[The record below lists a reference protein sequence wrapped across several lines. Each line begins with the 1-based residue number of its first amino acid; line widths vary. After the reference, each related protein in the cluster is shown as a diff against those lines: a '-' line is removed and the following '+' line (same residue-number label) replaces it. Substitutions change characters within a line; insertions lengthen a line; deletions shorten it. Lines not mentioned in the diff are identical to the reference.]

1 MIRMDYVSAP
11 LPTEGL
17 VKMSDQFDSV
27 SDLAWQYGNIAKRLE
42 KEIPFFTQ
50 RLNDLSCRNVCDAG
64 CGIGHHTIALAR
76 NGFQMTGVDPS
87 AESVAEAESRARAA
101 NVMAHFFLGRFQ
113 TVCNVKTG
121 PFDAV
126 LALGNSL
133 ALAPDWD
140 ALNYSLAGI
149 SLGIRPGGIF
159 ICQMPNYLLFHK
171 PGQRWKPIA
180 DLTPEGG
187 GDPNLLIKHFAP
199 DGPDHFALEF
209 VNIKRGAQVGWEYSV
224 QQTRVLALT
233 APKLEKLIAPHYH
246 TVARYGSVDGR
257 PFDYESP
264 DLIMVLRKTLA

>member
-1 MIRMDYVSAP
+1 
-11 LPTEGL
+11 
-17 VKMSDQFDSV
+17 MSEQFDSV

-42 KEIPFFTQ
+42 REIPFFTQ
-50 RLNDLSCRNVCDAG
+50 RLNDLSCRKVCDAG
-64 CGIGHHTIALAR
+64 CGVGHHTIALAK

-87 AESVAEAESRARAA
+87 SESIAEAETRARDA
-101 NVMAHFFLGRFQ
+101 NVMARFFMGQFQ
-113 TVCNVKTG
+113 TLCNIQTG

-140 ALNYSLAGI
+140 ALNYCLAGI

-159 ICQMPNYLLFHK
+159 ICQLPNYLLFHK
-171 PGQRWKPIA
+171 PQQRWKPLA

-187 GDPNLLIKHFAP
+187 RETNLLIKHFAP

-209 VNIKRGAQVGWEYSV
+209 INIKRGDQDDWKYEV

-246 TVARYGSVDGR
+246 IVARYGGVDGR
-257 PFDYESP
+257 PFDFAP
-264 DLIMVLRKTLA
+264 FDLIMVLRKTLA